1 MRTQWTTKGNRDARS
16 SCSCYRGLHRYL
28 RNFGGGGVVN
38 SPYPPSVRHWLL
50 LIAFVFI
57 FKQTMNMETVR
68 FVSIFDKYLTIYGR
82 DQQRRA
88 SRSLCEMHISCF
100 QCIIFHDRSV
110 MFEIFYLHACLIS
123 ITITH
128 SLAWKQFWGNGIC
141 SSKRHLTAWPLVDSL
156 IHNAFLQ

>member
-1 MRTQWTTKGNRDARS
+1 MSRWVLTPKPDTPLQDSLYYKYPSFNKLQPYENTVNNKRKSRRPFFLLMLSRTPQIS
-16 SCSCYRGLHRYL
+16 SEFR
-28 RNFGGGGVVN
+28 GGGGVN

-128 SLAWKQFWGNGIC
+128 SLA
-141 SSKRHLTAWPLVDSL
+141 
-156 IHNAFLQ
+156 